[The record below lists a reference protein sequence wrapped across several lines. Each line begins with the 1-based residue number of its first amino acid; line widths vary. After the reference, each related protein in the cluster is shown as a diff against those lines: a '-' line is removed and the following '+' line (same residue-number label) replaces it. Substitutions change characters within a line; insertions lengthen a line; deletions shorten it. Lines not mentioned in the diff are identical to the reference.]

1 MDLPE
6 QPGTAY
12 FYFEP
17 PKRFQHRYWI
27 HIALFLATLVST
39 TLVQSVDLFNPATW
53 SLLRNPQVWLAGL
66 WYSIP
71 ILVILTAHE
80 FGHYI
85 ACRVH
90 NVDATL
96 PFYIPAPF
104 LALTG
109 TLGAVIK
116 IREPFPNKRAL
127 FDIGV
132 AGPIAGFVMLLP
144 FLWWG
149 VAHSQLVEIDRT
161 GGTLWLGEPL
171 LFKFFSHL
179 SFGTLPPNTDITI
192 HPTGFAAWFGMLATA
207 LNLMPFG
214 QLDGGHIAYAAFGR
228 KARYISMATLG
239 VALLL
244 TIWSLSWISMAIMMA
259 AMAFF
264 LGFGH
269 PHVIDEHERLD
280 PKRTMV
286 AILALVI
293 FVLCFTPVPIEIL
306 FDR

>member
-6 QPGTAY
+6 QPGAPY

-17 PKRFQHRYWI
+17 PKRFQHRYGV
-27 HIALFLATLVST
+27 HIALFLATLASA
-39 TLVQSVDLFNPATW
+39 TLVQLVDPFTPATW
-53 SLLRNPQVWLAGL
+53 VVLKDWHVWALGL
-66 WYSIP
+66 WYSVP
-71 ILVILTAHE
+71 ILTILTAHE

-85 ACRVH
+85 ACRIH
-90 NVDATL
+90 KVDATL
-96 PFYIPAPF
+96 PYYIPAPF

-132 AGPIAGFVMLLP
+132 AGPIAGFVMLIP

-149 VAHSQLVEIDRT
+149 VAHSELVVIDHSK
-161 GGTLWLGEPL
+161 GALELGEPI
-171 LFKFFSHL
+171 LFKLFSHL
-179 SFGTLPPNTDITI
+179 TFGTLPDNTEVVI

-228 KARYISMATLG
+228 KARYISMATLAT
-239 VALLL
+239 ALLL
-244 TIWSLSWISMAIMMA
+244 TVWSVSWISMAIMMA

-280 PKRTMV
+280 PKRTLV
-286 AILALVI
+286 ALLALVI
-293 FVLCFTPVPIEIL
+293 FVICFTPVPIEFL